1 MPCSPN
7 PSQLTHPP
15 TYTQQ
20 TSSRSSLPGNGTSSS
35 ATRNPS
41 AASSNKASARPSTH
55 HRYLPTYPPTHP
67 LPQPTHPP
75 TPSKQGKG
83 PKGDLGEALLL
94 IDASMDARSIGLLK
108 ARLPRAY
115 SAYTR
120 GEALLRQ
127 ALSGWE
133 GTLSSFLLAY
143 PRSTLLRRLKLPS
156 PSTDMI
162 SSSSSSPLLDSLH
175 RLWQREVRQALL
187 SMQSKGGPALDALLD
202 GPAWQFISEHHPS
215 LDFLLLPSSSSS
227 SSSSSSLP
235 PPALLYSLASRWAAL
250 ARAAGNDKEKAE
262 AAAARRMREE
272 SVKMEREMQALKE
285 ELAQATA
292 EEAIVLKPLVLE
304 KERVW
309 ATINGSSFSS
319 SSSSSSS
326 SFQATTLKE
335 KMAALDEARARV
347 RAVQGAA
354 SKQRGEIK
362 GRMDDA
368 RIRGENNLR
377 RAREMGTA
385 RAAVSEAMLRGGK
398 EALVRELL
406 REVATGGK

>member
-1 MPCSPN
+1 MLPQPI
-7 PSQLTHPP
+7 PTHPP
-15 TYTQQ
+15 THLYPTDLVEILTTWQWDVLISDTEPLRRQ
-20 TSSRSSLPGNGTSSS
+20 LEQSLC
-35 ATRNPS
+35 
-41 AASSNKASARPSTH
+41 KALHAPQV
-55 HRYLPTYPPTHP
+55 PTNLPTHP

-94 IDASMDARSIGLLK
+94 IDTSMDARSIGLLK

-187 SMQSKGGPALDALLD
+187 RMQSKGGPALDALLD

-309 ATINGSSFSS
+309 ATINGSS

-385 RAAVSEAMLRGGK
+385 KAAVSEAMLRGGK